1 MGERNFYFELLG
13 VFFGAEKVSKRRK
26 NILRFFPHGV

>member
-13 VFFGAEKVSKRRK
+13 VFFAAEKVSKRRK
-26 NILRFFPHGV
+26 KSLRFFPHGV